1 MAIKKDKKRAIV
13 STFADILE
21 KAGSVVFV
29 QFDKLTVKDA
39 QALRRTLRASEVGY
53 KVGKKSL
60 LKRALEAKGF
70 SGEIPTLPGEIAV
83 AFGTDPIA
91 PAREVFG
98 FQKDHKGL
106 VTIVGGVYEGSYQDQ
121 DKMMSLATIPSR
133 EVLLSQIA
141 WLLKSPMQRLAIAVN
156 EVAKKTATSS

>member
-1 MAIKKDKKRAIV
+1 MAINKDKKREIV
-13 STFADILE
+13 SSFADIL
-21 KAGSVVFV
+21 KTAQSVVFV

-39 QALRRTLRASEVGY
+39 QALRRSLRAQDVGY

-60 LKRALEAKGF
+60 LKRALDSHGYE
-70 SGEIPTLPGEIAV
+70 GELPNLPGEIAV
-83 AFGTDPIA
+83 AYGTDPIA
-91 PAREVFG
+91 PAREVFS

-106 VTIVGGVYEGSYQDQ
+106 VTIVGGIYEGAYKDQ
-121 DKMMSLATIPSR
+121 VNMTALATIPSR

-156 EVAKKTATSS
+156 EVAKTKN